1 MTKSEKTSKKTTVS
15 RTAKP
20 AKKKFEKLDLDTF
33 TVSLNE
39 LAYILGLASGNIT
52 VMVQNGAVVKDADGR
67 VNLRDTVSSYCR
79 RMRERKEGVK
89 TKSDI
94 DTETAIWKLQNI
106 KQKNRDWRM
115 SRDRMVATEILGR
128 LTNAMLELREMAK
141 LNPALVEAID
151 KMVQMI
157 GSVNVDDIP
166 TIIEGSDEEDED

>member
-1 MTKSEKTSKKTTVS
+1 
-15 RTAKP
+15 
-20 AKKKFEKLDLDTF
+20 
-33 TVSLNE
+33 
-39 LAYILGLASGNIT
+39 
-52 VMVQNGAVVKDADGR
+52 
-67 VNLRDTVSSYCR
+67 
-79 RMRERKEGVK
+79 MR
-89 TKSDI
+89 
-94 DTETAIWKLQNI
+94 IWKLQNI